1 MTDQTHYPTE
11 HTSPDYLRF
20 CDHYGYEVGSAESL
34 RDYAEYVENREI
46 LRGLA
51 WT

>member
-1 MTDQTHYPTE
+1 MSDSIIN
-11 HTSPDYLRF
+11 SPDYRRF

-51 WT
+51 WA